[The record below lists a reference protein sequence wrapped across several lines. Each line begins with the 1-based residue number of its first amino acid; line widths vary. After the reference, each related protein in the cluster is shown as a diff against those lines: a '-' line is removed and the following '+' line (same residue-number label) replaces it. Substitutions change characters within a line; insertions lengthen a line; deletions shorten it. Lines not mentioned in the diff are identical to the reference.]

1 MQRPGYSRNEE
12 REYLARGFWRDD
24 DTLWHWLARHAAERP
39 SAPAVV
45 SPAGLLTWRAL
56 HDRVLRVAQG
66 LKDKGI
72 SAGEVVA
79 VQLPNTPEFLLVHL
93 ALARLGA
100 VMCTVHLPYR
110 GAEIEAIL
118 AHSGAKLFFTAAY
131 PFSELEAPQPLPAEH
146 PAPDARDA
154 FLLLYTSGTTASPK
168 AVPHPYRTLLG
179 NSRMGSHEHR
189 LSARSRILCAAPLS
203 HLYGFYSLHCAW
215 SVGACTV
222 LLPAYKPD
230 ELAQTV
236 ARERPTALWAGP
248 AHVAACR
255 SAGLL
260 DTHDWSSLELAIV
273 SGSIAP
279 PGLMRELAAKLPH
292 CAVTQLWGMTELQAG
307 LYTRPGDP
315 LELSA
320 TTAGRASPGT
330 ELRLAP
336 DGELQVRGPLAFS
349 GYYRNEEAT
358 RAAFTGDGWFRTG
371 DLAAERSGHYAIT
384 GRSKDIINRGGVK
397 FNPAD
402 VEALLDAHPQIQQAA
417 MVPMHD
423 AVLGEKA
430 CAFVTLRPGCD
441 APTLDEVVRY
451 LLAKEIAKNKLPER
465 LVVIPEMPLTPTR
478 KIIKSKLRLPEQA

>member
-1 MQRPGYSRNEE
+1 MERPAYSSVAE
-12 REYLARGFWRDD
+12 RAYVARGYWRDD
-24 DTLWHWLARHAAERP
+24 DTLWHWLSRHAAERP
-39 SAPAVV
+39 AAPALV
-45 SPAGLLTWRAL
+45 SPGRELTWRAL

-66 LKDKGI
+66 LQDKGI
-72 SAGEVVA
+72 AAGDVVA

-93 ALARLGA
+93 AAARLGA
-100 VMCTVHLPYR
+100 VLCTVHMPYR
-110 GAEIEAIL
+110 GAEIESIL
-118 AHSGAKLFFTAAY
+118 AHSGAKLLLTAAY
-131 PFSELEAPQPLPAEH
+131 PFAELEAADPLSASH
-146 PAPDARDA
+146 PVPDARDA

-168 AVPHPYRTLLG
+168 AVPHPCRTLLG
-179 NSRMGSHEHR
+179 NSRMGSKEHR
-189 LSARSRILCAAPLS
+189 LTERSRILCAAPLS
-203 HLYGFYSLHCAW
+203 HLYGLYSLHCAW

-236 ARERPTALWAGP
+236 ERERPTALWAGP
-248 AHVAACR
+248 AHMTACR
-255 SAGLL
+255 NAGLF
-260 DTHDWSSLELAIV
+260 DKHDWSSLELAIV

-279 PGLMRELAAKLPH
+279 PALMRELAAKLPR

-307 LYTRPGDP
+307 LYTRPGDA

-320 TTAGRASPGT
+320 TTAGRPSPGT
-330 ELRLAP
+330 ELRLGA

-358 RAAFTGDGWFRTG
+358 SAAFTEDGWFRTG
-371 DLAAERSGHYAIT
+371 DLAVEHNGYFAIT

-402 VEALLDAHPQIQQAA
+402 VEALLDAHPQIQQSAI
-417 MVPMHD
+417 VPMPD

-430 CAFVTLRPGCD
+430 CAFVTLRPGAAEPSLAQLC
-441 APTLDEVVRY
+441 EY
-451 LLAKEIAKNKLPER
+451 LLGKEIAKNKLPER

-478 KIIKSKLRLPEQA
+478 KIIKSKLRV